1 MIQTYDIPIFD
12 PDSMDLDEPGE
23 ALPKNNS
30 SKEYYIY
37 NTPKTNKFKNTEEKI
52 NTNSLNEENKKDDF
66 YLLSKEL
73 ILSSIKKDKKK
84 KRNKNN
90 DNKILKYLYF
100 INKDSYGQNVVLNY
114 YKNGYKETKQENKT
128 EKKLAQLKTEINNKE
143 ETNIINKIQN
153 IELDKSS
160 ELDEINYNRF
170 ISFENS
176 EKDKKKCLKKNK

>member
-1 MIQTYDIPIFD
+1 M
-12 PDSMDLDEPGE
+12 
-23 ALPKNNS
+23 
-30 SKEYYIY
+30 
-37 NTPKTNKFKNTEEKI
+37 
-52 NTNSLNEENKKDDF
+52 
-66 YLLSKEL
+66 
-73 ILSSIKKDKKK
+73 
-84 KRNKNN
+84 
-90 DNKILKYLYF
+90 KYLYF

-170 ISFENS
+170 ISFENR